1 MGVRYGLWHYLHV
14 CAIMLHDSILA
25 QYVYLFKYVHK
36 SSSKLYQCN
45 PYDSLILLIYNMCII
60 VLSFSLFYYMLYCAF
75 RMECV
80 PYVFAIPPGDAPS
93 LSYSYNIRVTR
104 ALLLMRRGSLH
115 MRKASLHWCIPCAQ
129 CTRMTRTKGACQQ
142 WAHRPIETAA
152 MVTAYALGILPVHE
166 VCWLTIH

>member
-1 MGVRYGLWHYLHV
+1 MSDTAYGIICTFALSCCMIVL
-14 CAIMLHDSILA
+14 LA

-80 PYVFAIPPGDAPS
+80 PYVFAITPGDAPS
-93 LSYSYNIRVTR
+93 LSYSYSNVSPGHFCSCAEWICTCAKRHCTDAFPVPSALAWRV
-104 ALLLMRRGSLH
+104 
-115 MRKASLHWCIPCAQ
+115 Q
-129 CTRMTRTKGACQQ
+129 KG
-142 WAHRPIETAA
+142 R
-152 MVTAYALGILPVHE
+152 VHNGPSDPLRQPR
-166 VCWLTIH
+166 W